1 MGIEKNY
8 YRVKE
13 GIARSAGKSGRNSE
27 DITLVAVS
35 KTVSVDEMLKL
46 YDLGHTV
53 FGENRVE
60 EASRKV
66 SSLPSQIKLHMI
78 GHLQSRKAKNA
89 VSLFDMIESVD
100 SARLAGEI
108 SKRCVAE
115 GLIRDILI
123 EVNTS
128 GETQKYGFS
137 HVSLRNA
144 IDEIVSLKGIKVCGL
159 MVMAPFVS
167 NPEDVRPVF
176 RKTKEFFN
184 ELSYSYP
191 MCYLSMGMSQD
202 YEVAVEEGAN
212 IVRVGS
218 AIFESDR

>member
-1 MGIEKNY
+1 MSLKENY

-13 GIARSAGKSGRNSE
+13 GIARSAGKSGRDPE

-66 SSLPSQIKLHMI
+66 SALPSQIKLHMI

-89 VSLFDMIESVD
+89 VSIFDMIESVD

-108 SKRCVAE
+108 GKRCVAE

-128 GETQKYGFS
+128 GEPQKYGFS
-137 HVSLRNA
+137 HVSLRNS

-176 RKTKEFFN
+176 RKTKEFFD
-184 ELSYSYP
+184 ELSHSYP
-191 MCYLSMGMSQD
+191 MRYLSMGMSQD

-218 AIFESDR
+218 AIFRSDR

>member
-1 MGIEKNY
+1 MSLKENY

-13 GIARSAGKSGRNSE
+13 RIVQAAGKSGRSPE

-60 EASRKV
+60 EAGRKV
-66 SSLPSQIKLHMI
+66 SYLPSQIKLHMI

-89 VSLFDMIESVD
+89 VSIFDMIESVD
-100 SARLAGEI
+100 SAGLAGEI

-115 GLIRDILI
+115 GLTRDILI

-128 GETQKYGFS
+128 GEPQKYGFS
-137 HVSLRNA
+137 HASLRNS
-144 IDEIVSLKGIKVCGL
+144 IDEIVFLKGIRVCGL
-159 MVMAPFVS
+159 MAMAPFVS

-176 RKTKEFFN
+176 RKTKELFD
-184 ELSYSYP
+184 ELSHSYP
-191 MCYLSMGMSQD
+191 MRYLSMGMSQD

-212 IVRVGS
+212 IVRIGS
-218 AIFESDR
+218 AIFSY